1 MLATLR
7 ILKWNKVPIS
17 EPYKHI
23 PREYEEVKN
32 YICDLLTI
40 FDALCPI
47 LWYASVKR
55 IVDTLC
61 LDYQKLNSE
70 TISEREPIPRVQ
82 DILDGFGVE
91 AWFSNL
97 DMSKAYHQ
105 GFKNIHCLFSTLA
118 VLQMA

>member
-1 MLATLR
+1 MVCVCKKDSRL
-7 ILKWNKVPIS
+7 
-17 EPYKHI
+17 H
-23 PREYEEVKN
+23 
-32 YICDLLTI
+32 
-40 FDALCPI
+40 
-47 LWYASVKR
+47 
-55 IVDTLC
+55 LC

-105 GFKNIHCLFSTLA
+105 GFKNIHCLFNTLA